1 MEVSEFPDFRVMSRC
16 KALNI
21 SVLSIFPGKLR
32 SPFRSDAPEVTL
44 SGFAG
49 GETFPLPPPV
59 FVSYGN
65 GGFVI
70 VMGDLLV
77 AVE

>member
-1 MEVSEFPDFRVMSRC
+1 MV
-16 KALNI
+16 
-21 SVLSIFPGKLR
+21 FPGKLR

-49 GETFPLPPPV
+49 GETWPLPPPV
-59 FVSYGN
+59 FMSYGN
-65 GGFVI
+65 GRFVI
-70 VMGDLLV
+70 IMGDLLV

>member
-1 MEVSEFPDFRVMSRC
+1 VEFPDFCWRTSP
-16 KALNI
+16 
-21 SVLSIFPGKLR
+21 SLR
-32 SPFRSDAPEVTL
+32 SDSPEVTL

-49 GETFPLPPPV
+49 GETWPLPPPV
-59 FVSYGN
+59 FVSYGH

-70 VMGDLLV
+70 IIGDLLV

>member
-1 MEVSEFPDFRVMSRC
+1 MKFSDFSVIRSRN
-16 KALNI
+16 AVNI
-21 SVLSIFPGKLR
+21 RFNSGLPGKLHR
-32 SPFRSDAPEVTL
+32 PFRSDAPEVTL

-49 GETFPLPPPV
+49 GETWPLPPPV

-70 VMGDLLV
+70 IMGDLLV

>member
-1 MEVSEFPDFRVMSRC
+1 LWQPFVSERHFC
-16 KALNI
+16 
-21 SVLSIFPGKLR
+21 SILPGKLHF
-32 SPFRSDAPEVTL
+32 PFRSDAPEVTL

-49 GETFPLPPPV
+49 GETLPLPPPV

-70 VMGDLLV
+70 IMGDVLV
-77 AVE
+77 ALE